1 MHEVGKVPVGAMVD
15 AVAEDEDTSFAL
27 AEEEV

>member
-1 MHEVGKVPVGAMVD
+1 VPVGAVVD
-15 AVAEDEDTSFAL
+15 AVAEGEDTSFAL